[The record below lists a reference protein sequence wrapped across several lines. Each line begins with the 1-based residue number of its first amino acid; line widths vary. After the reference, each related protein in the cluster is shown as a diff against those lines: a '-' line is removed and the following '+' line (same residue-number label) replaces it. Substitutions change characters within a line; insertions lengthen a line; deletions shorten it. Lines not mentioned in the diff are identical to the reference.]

1 MKINKVIIPLLI
13 IVGCLLI
20 VGCSDYQEQF
30 TFTGTVE
37 EKLVEDEMLV
47 IKEYGQPE
55 GRKPGNTYEIPV
67 KDLSQYDIGQKLE
80 VTVFSNTDDD
90 IWALDHMKF
99 EIKGID
105 E

>member
-1 MKINKVIIPLLI
+1 MNINKVIIPFLI
-13 IVGCLLI
+13 VMGCLLI

-47 IKEYGQPE
+47 I
-55 GRKPGNTYEIPV
+55 R
-67 KDLSQYDIGQKLE
+67 QKLE
-80 VTVFSNTDDD
+80 VKVFSNTDAD
-90 IWALDHMKF
+90 IWDLDRMKF
-99 EIKGID
+99 EIKEID

>member
-1 MKINKVIIPLLI
+1 LNINKVIIPFLI
-13 IVGCLLI
+13 VMGCLLI

-47 IKEYGQPE
+47 I
-55 GRKPGNTYEIPV
+55 R
-67 KDLSQYDIGQKLE
+67 QKLE
-80 VTVFSNTDDD
+80 VKVFSNTDAD
-90 IWALDHMKF
+90 IWDLDRMKF
-99 EIKGID
+99 EIKEID

>member
-1 MKINKVIIPLLI
+1 MHAMPRKNAASHQFSGGAFLNINKVIIPFLI
-13 IVGCLLI
+13 VMGCLLI

-47 IKEYGQPE
+47 I
-55 GRKPGNTYEIPV
+55 R
-67 KDLSQYDIGQKLE
+67 QKLE
-80 VTVFSNTDDD
+80 VKVFSNTDAD
-90 IWALDHMKF
+90 IWDLDRMKF
-99 EIKGID
+99 EIKEID